1 MSNRIDWKAI
11 AKARGLEIPAAD
23 LELIAPRLDALEQAF
38 RPLARALTPD
48 QEPAPAFDAERDG
61 E

>member
-1 MSNRIDWKAI
+1 MSNHIDWKAI
-11 AKARGLEIPAAD
+11 AKARGLDIPAAD

-38 RPLARALTPD
+38 RPLVRQLTPD
-48 QEPAPAFDAERDG
+48 QEPAAGFYADPER

>member
-11 AKARGLEIPAAD
+11 AKARGLDIPAAD
-23 LELIAPRLDALEQAF
+23 LELIGLRLDALEEAF

-48 QEPAPAFDAERDG
+48 QEPSPAFDAERDG